1 MNINFYKLFVIQ
13 MSLRTLR
20 GVRKLSDNSS
30 VTVVKYAIFDI
41 SKFKLGSEAW
51 GNKTKEIA
59 SRLRDERLIYF
70 VLFHLDSEP
79 C

>member
-70 VLFHLDSEP
+70 VLFPLASEP
-79 C
+79 W

>member
-1 MNINFYKLFVIQ
+1 MNINFKKLFVIQ

-20 GVRKLSDNSS
+20 GVRKLSNNSS
-30 VTVVKYAIFDI
+30 VTVVKLAIFDI

-51 GNKTKEIA
+51 ENKTKKIE

-70 VLFHLDSEP
+70 VLFPPASEP

>member
-59 SRLRDERLIYF
+59 SSLRDERLIYF
-70 VLFHLDSEP
+70 VLFPLASEP
-79 C
+79 W

>member
-70 VLFHLDSEP
+70 VLFPLASEP

>member
-20 GVRKLSDNSS
+20 GVRKLSDNPS

-59 SRLRDERLIYF
+59 SRLRDERLILFYF
-70 VLFHLDSEP
+70 P
-79 C
+79 